1 MSKMYDA
8 IQFKKYRIDRPRDIS
23 KVYQSKYKSYLEGKL
38 KILAK
43 VVSEYILKRT
53 VTTGSNYKVC
63 IIFTKHYLCVGIFSD
78 IRNKIMYYFDI
89 DVDVDLE
96 DKNKDMIIKE
106 IKVYKINNGN
116 VPNLN
121 FIEKGHTVGYAI
133 GNPGDVMPEK
143 LPIIG
148 ISNKK
153 LFLPKLSFFIEGP
166 HINLYKQ
173 NYIFDWKYYVD
184 ESLGINNASDI
195 SNYNKNTE
203 NVDSQGAFGH
213 YGFN

>member
-1 MSKMYDA
+1 MTKIYDA
-8 IQFKKYRIDRPRDIS
+8 IQFKKYRIDRPRD
-23 KVYQSKYKSYLEGKL
+23 KVYESKYKSYLESKL
-38 KILAK
+38 YTLAK
-43 VVSEYILKRT
+43 VVSEYILNRT

-78 IRNKIMYYFDI
+78 IRNKIMYFFDI
-89 DVDVDLE
+89 DVELDLE
-96 DKNKDMIIKE
+96 NMGNDMIIKE

-121 FIEKGHTVGYAI
+121 FIEAGHTVGYAI

-173 NYIFDWKYYVD
+173 NYIFDWKY
-184 ESLGINNASDI
+184 E
-195 SNYNKNTE
+195 NYNSSDNPDDDTSAGKYNLKTE
-203 NVDSQGAFGH
+203 NIKSSGAFGH